1 MLVIDASVALSAAL
15 SRDGFERLS
24 GHDLVAPPLL
34 WSEVVS
40 TLREHAWRSDI
51 SSEQAAKSLDAFLA
65 APIRRLSPRGLARE
79 AWWVA
84 EELGWA
90 KTYDA
95 EYIALARLRGSRL
108 LTRDERLRRGTT
120 RVVECIGPAELSGV
134 SRPGARP

>member
-15 SRDGFERLS
+15 TRDGFERLS

-34 WSEVVS
+34 WSEVIS
-40 TLREHAWRSDI
+40 TLREHAWRRDI
-51 SSEQAAKSLDAFLA
+51 SSEQARMSLDAFLA
-65 APIRRLSPRGLARE
+65 APIRRRALRRLARE

-95 EYIALARLRGSRL
+95 EYVALARLEGCRL
-108 LTRDERLRRGTT
+108 LTRDGRLRRGAA
-120 RVVECIGPAELSGV
+120 RVVDCIGPAEL
-134 SRPGARP
+134 